1 MGPKNVKFYGGV
13 ILVCLALIIIGL
25 WLRRRAQSK
34 YTYNDIKVGTVA
46 PETDAYSNIVTCQST
61 YNTSNATATTQTA
74 RDALLVTFNECVRSN
89 VTGYVDT
96 KCRWINTDATSANS
110 ATAGEQTIFNQYQ
123 TDINAIQGAYAD
135 LFTRT
140 SDPTATNILNA
151 ALKAD
156 LTGATRRYVSSICT
170 GYFKSNV
177 NGVVSDPSTTFA
189 GWTVKTAGAGTTAP
203 TTYSFWAGTTG
214 KITQA
219 MVDTWAAKA
228 ASYTVNATDD
238 FVVGSAL
245 VTPST
250 YNANSTISNP
260 AGGFYLNWE
269 VARDNG
275 PGTYIPQ
282 M

>member
-1 MGPKNVKFYGGV
+1 MGPKNIKVYVGAV
-13 ILVCLALIIIGL
+13 LVCVALIIIGL

-34 YTYNDIKVGTVA
+34 YTYNDIKTGTGP
-46 PETDAYSNIVTCQST
+46 PETDAYSNIVSCQSE
-61 YNTSNATATTQTA
+61 YNTKNATATTNAERNT
-74 RDALLVTFNECVRSN
+74 LLNTFNECVRSN
-89 VTGYVDT
+89 VTVYVDT
-96 KCRWINTDATSANS
+96 KCKWINTDATSANS

-123 TDINAIQGAYAD
+123 TDINSIQGAYAD

-140 SDPTATNILNA
+140 SDPAATVILNA

-156 LTGATRRYVSSICT
+156 LTGATRRYVSLICT

-177 NGVVSDPSTTFA
+177 NGVVSDPSTTFS

-219 MVDTWAAKA
+219 VVDTWAAKA
-228 ASYTVNATDD
+228 ASYTLNATDD
-238 FVVGSAL
+238 FVVGAPL
-245 VTPST
+245 TTTST
-250 YNANSTISNP
+250 YNANSTITNP

-269 VARDNG
+269 VSRDNG
-275 PGTYIPQ
+275 PGTYISQ
-282 M
+282 I